1 MDRGLVLGK
10 VWLNLQKTQMQQK
23 RTIKLLTKRGK
34 VKKKKKRLCKVFGVI
49 LLGEQEVYNRVEN
62 DSEVNSFHF
71 L

>member
-1 MDRGLVLGK
+1 MLGK

-23 RTIKLLTKRGK
+23 RTIKLLIKRGK
-34 VKKKKKRLCKVFGVI
+34 VKKKRICKLFRVI
-49 LLGEQEVYNRVEN
+49 LLGEQEAYNRVEN